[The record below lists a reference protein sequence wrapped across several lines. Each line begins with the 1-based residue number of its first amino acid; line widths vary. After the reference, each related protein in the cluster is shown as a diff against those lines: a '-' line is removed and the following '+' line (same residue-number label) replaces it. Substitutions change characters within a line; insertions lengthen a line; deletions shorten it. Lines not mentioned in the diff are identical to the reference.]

1 MQNLSCG
8 SEIMD
13 NETITYI
20 HARNKWF
27 NINFKELWSY
37 RDLVFLFVKRNV
49 TTSYKQTILGPL
61 WIVINPLLSTSVF
74 TVIFGVIAGISTD
87 GMPQFLFY
95 MSGNVLWGFFSN
107 CLNKGSATFLGNAR
121 LFGKVYFPRLAIP
134 VSDIM
139 YCLLNYFIQMTMF
152 IGLLIFFT
160 ITNPAVQP
168 NMYICLVPVMII
180 QTGLLGMGVGMIISS
195 ITTKYRDLNILVSF
209 GVSLWM
215 YITPVVYPVSRIPD
229 SLRTLFLLNPMAP
242 IVESYRHAFLG
253 SGSFEMFYWL
263 ISLAV
268 TALIVF
274 FGIIVFNKVEKN
286 FIDTV

>member
-1 MQNLSCG
+1 
-8 SEIMD
+8 MD
-13 NETITYI
+13 NERITYI
-20 HARNKWF
+20 HAKNKWF
-27 NINFKELWSY
+27 NLNFKELWRY
-37 RDLVFLFVKRNV
+37 RDLVFLFVKRNI

-61 WIVINPLLSTSVF
+61 WIIINPLLSTTVF

-95 MSGNVLWGFFSN
+95 MSGNVLWGFFSS
-107 CLNKGSATFLGNAR
+107 CLNRGAGTFLGNAR
-121 LFGKVYFPRLAIP
+121 IFGKVYFPRLAIP
-134 VSDIM
+134 ASDII
-139 YCLLNYFIQMTMF
+139 YSFINYFIQTLLF
-152 IGLLIFFT
+152 IGLLVFFAM
-160 ITNPAVQP
+160 TNPAVQP
-168 NMYICLVPVMII
+168 NMYICLVPVMVI

-209 GVSLWM
+209 GMSLWM

-229 SLRTLFLLNPMAP
+229 RLRTMFLLNPMAP
-242 IVESYRHAFLG
+242 IVENYRHAFLG

-268 TALIVF
+268 TALILV
-274 FGIIVFNKVEKN
+274 FGIVVFNKVEKN

>member
-1 MQNLSCG
+1 
-8 SEIMD
+8 MD
-13 NETITYI
+13 NERITYI
-20 HARNKWF
+20 HARNRWF
-27 NINFKELWSY
+27 NLNFKELWQY
-37 RDLVFLFVKRNV
+37 RDLVFLFVKRNI

-61 WIVINPLLSTSVF
+61 WIIINPLLSTTVF

-95 MSGNVLWGFFSN
+95 MSGNVLWGFFSS
-107 CLNKGSATFLGNAR
+107 CLNRGAGTFLGNAR
-121 LFGKVYFPRLAIP
+121 IFGKVYFPRLAIP
-134 VSDIM
+134 ASDII
-139 YCLLNYFIQMTMF
+139 YSFINYFIQTLLF
-152 IGLLIFFT
+152 IGLLVFFA

-168 NMYICLVPVMII
+168 NMYICLVPVMVI

-209 GVSLWM
+209 GMSLWM

-229 SLRTLFLLNPMAP
+229 RLRTLFLLNPMAP
-242 IVESYRHAFLG
+242 IVENYRHAFLG

-268 TALIVF
+268 TALILV
-274 FGIIVFNKVEKN
+274 FGIVVFNKVEKN